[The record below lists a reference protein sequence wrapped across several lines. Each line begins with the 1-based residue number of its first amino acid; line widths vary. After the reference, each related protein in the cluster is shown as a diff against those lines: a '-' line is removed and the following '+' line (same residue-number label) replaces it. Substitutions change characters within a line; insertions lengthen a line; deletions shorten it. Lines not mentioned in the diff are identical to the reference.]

1 MTENGSDKTDERP
14 AETEPVQE
22 QPKLSREEYA
32 AQKKAEREE
41 LWTRIDA
48 LTVDAFK
55 DGSSLRG
62 FFGFHRAVQPG
73 TDREPAAVPQRCAG
87 GHMAED
93 V

>member
-1 MTENGSDKTDERP
+1 MKGPTE
-14 AETEPVQE
+14 AEPVQE

-48 LTVDAFK
+48 LTADVFK

-62 FFGFHRAVQPG
+62 FLYWQQRAVLSRARSFLYSGLDASRP
-73 TDREPAAVPQRCAG
+73 
-87 GHMAED
+87 
-93 V
+93 

>member
-1 MTENGSDKTDERP
+1 MDLTKLMKGP
-14 AETEPVQE
+14 AEAEPVQE

-55 DGSSLRG
+55 DAAGI
-62 FFGFHRAVQPG
+62 FGFHRAVQPG
-73 TDREPAAVPQRCAG
+73 ADREPAAVPQRRAG